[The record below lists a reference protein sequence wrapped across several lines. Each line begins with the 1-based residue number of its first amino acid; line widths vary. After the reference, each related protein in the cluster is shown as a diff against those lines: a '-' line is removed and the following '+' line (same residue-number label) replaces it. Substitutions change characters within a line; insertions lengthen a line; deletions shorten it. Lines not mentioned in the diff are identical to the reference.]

1 MHHRGIIQPARCKS
15 RRFFLARDTVATSIA
30 YNARTSGIEFV
41 AIPVL
46 HVKRYLITGLVAFI
60 PVWITW
66 VVFKFVFTLL
76 AGVGAP
82 LVSGIIGLIGLG
94 APSAARAL
102 HRDWVV
108 SILAFILTLVAL
120 YLLGWLSTRVFGR
133 RILARIDNLLER
145 IPLVHTI
152 YGGVKKL
159 MTLMRNKPGGTQR
172 VVLIDFPSPALK
184 SIGFVTRTFT
194 DAGGREVA
202 AVYVPTT
209 PNPTGG
215 YLELVPTERLIATDW
230 SMDQAMA
237 FIVSGGAVGP
247 EQLPDVEGAV
257 PRSLE
262 SIERVAP

>member
-1 MHHRGIIQPARCKS
+1 
-15 RRFFLARDTVATSIA
+15 
-30 YNARTSGIEFV
+30 
-41 AIPVL
+41 
-46 HVKRYLITGLVAFI
+46 
-60 PVWITW
+60 
-66 VVFKFVFTLL
+66 
-76 AGVGAP
+76 
-82 LVSGIIGLIGLG
+82 LIGLG
-94 APSAARAL
+94 APQAAQAL

-120 YLLGWLSTRVFGR
+120 YLLGWLSTRVIGR
-133 RILARIDNLLER
+133 RILGRVDRLLER
-145 IPLVHTI
+145 LPLVHTI

-172 VVLIDFPSPALK
+172 VVLIDFPSPQLK
-184 SIGFVTRTFT
+184 SVGFVTRTFI
-194 DAGGREVA
+194 DAAGREIA

-247 EQLPDVEGAV
+247 EQLPDVEGAPV
-257 PRSLE
+257 
-262 SIERVAP
+262 RVVEATNRIAS

>member
-1 MHHRGIIQPARCKS
+1 MTAPS
-15 RRFFLARDTVATSIA
+15 
-30 YNARTSGIEFV
+30 
-41 AIPVL
+41 L
-46 HVKRYLITGLVAFI
+46 HIKRYLITGLLAFI

-82 LVSGIIGLIGLG
+82 LVSGIIELIGLG
-94 APSAARAL
+94 APRAAQAL
-102 HRDWVV
+102 HRDWAV
-108 SILAFILTLVAL
+108 SILAFVLTILAL
-120 YLLGWLSTRVFGR
+120 YLLGWLSTRVLGR
-133 RILARIDNLLER
+133 RILGTVDKLLER

-172 VVLIDFPSPALK
+172 VVLIDFPSPQLK
-184 SIGFVTRTFT
+184 SIGFVTRTFI
-194 DAGGREVA
+194 DASGREIA

-247 EQLPDVEGAV
+247 EQLPDVAG
-257 PRSLE
+257 
-262 SIERVAP
+262 VAPRGDLTAERMVP